1 MKPLTPLSY
10 HPVTPPNAVANN
22 AERWPCAKCSAS
34 NLCDDCYAI
43 KRADERQ
50 RYRIAAAWE
59 QVRYVSGLEEERN
72 LGKTP
77 GPKNKPVRGIAHED
91 GKSELPA
98 SLVVPTAKRKLNEKL
113 GEVNAL
119 ILTYERGARECPEQ
133 KESFGRTATALRL
146 FKPMLQAAF
155 ELGRDS
161 VMIAPVLRYCS
172 ACPKWSTPL
181 EKGKQFCPEHRA
193 KRRADGN

>member
-98 SLVVPTAKRKLNEKL
+98 SLVVPTAKR
-113 GEVNAL
+113 
-119 ILTYERGARECPEQ
+119 
-133 KESFGRTATALRL
+133 
-146 FKPMLQAAF
+146 
-155 ELGRDS
+155 
-161 VMIAPVLRYCS
+161 
-172 ACPKWSTPL
+172 
-181 EKGKQFCPEHRA
+181 
-193 KRRADGN
+193 

>member
-59 QVRYVSGLEEERN
+59 QVRYEDAATL
-72 LGKTP
+72 TP
-77 GPKNKPVRGIAHED
+77 GPVDVIVEVAVEF
-91 GKSELPA
+91 
-98 SLVVPTAKRKLNEKL
+98 KL
-113 GEVNAL
+113 
-119 ILTYERGARECPEQ
+119 R
-133 KESFGRTATALRL
+133 
-146 FKPMLQAAF
+146 
-155 ELGRDS
+155 
-161 VMIAPVLRYCS
+161 
-172 ACPKWSTPL
+172 
-181 EKGKQFCPEHRA
+181 
-193 KRRADGN
+193 